1 MKIEIYTPNLNLVYE
16 NSIIFLNYCYQGFIN
31 IAAHLNI

>member
-16 NSIIFLNYCYQGFIN
+16 NSVIFLNYCYQSVLSLAAYIN
-31 IAAHLNI
+31 I